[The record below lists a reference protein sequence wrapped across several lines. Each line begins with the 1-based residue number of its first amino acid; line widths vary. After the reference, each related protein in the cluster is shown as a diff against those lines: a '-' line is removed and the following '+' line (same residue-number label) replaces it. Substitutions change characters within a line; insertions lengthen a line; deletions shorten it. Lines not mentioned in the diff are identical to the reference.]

1 MSIAKSFF
9 HVNHILLGVARFTMK
24 RNKKIASIVF
34 AVVVIGAATA
44 AVRFQGQ
51 NQKSGQ
57 GQDREQATVIQEGQM
72 TEKQRQHSKLF
83 GKYGDVTH
91 GKKLTELS
99 LSGDVDVLRE
109 KGDEILTQSSYLS
122 ITDYLSL
129 LACHAD
135 AIVVGVVENKS
146 SQLIDDGTFL
156 FTDYSFRPQE
166 VLKDNGY
173 DPLQVDF
180 EITVTR
186 IGGLATLNGH
196 TVRAVDETQK
206 SLRAGSRYLLFLRY
220 IPATRAYR
228 SMGTTSG
235 DDSFELVDANI
246 AQVSERHAPLGS
258 SSKKTDQP
266 SFFSKV
272 HDAVKRSCP

>member
-1 MSIAKSFF
+1 
-9 HVNHILLGVARFTMK
+9 MK
-24 RNKKIASIVF
+24 KNKKIAFIVF
-34 AVVVIGAATA
+34 AVVVITAATT

-57 GQDREQATVIQEGQM
+57 GQDREQATVIQEGQT

-99 LSGDVDVLRE
+99 LSGDVDVVRE

-122 ITDYLSL
+122 INDYLSL

-146 SQLIDDGTFL
+146 SQLTDDGTFL

-166 VLKDNGY
+166 VLKDNAY
-173 DPLQVDF
+173 DPLQADF
-180 EITVTR
+180 QITVTR
-186 IGGLATLNGH
+186 IGGLAVLNGH

-206 SLRAGSRYLLFLRY
+206 SLRSGSRYLLFLRY

-246 AQVSERHAPLGS
+246 AQVSERHAPLGL

-272 HDAVKRSCP
+272 HDAVKRSCL